1 MRPGL
6 RRKATSVIDTVPL
19 QNGDSENRLSYPGW
33 RVVLAAFFGV
43 MVSFAAVV
51 PYTFS
56 LFLAPL
62 HEAFGWKR
70 EGISMAFGITA
81 MTIAICSP
89 GIGHLLDRF
98 PPRRIILPAIV
109 IFSLGLASLSL
120 LTSRLLH
127 FYAIYLLLGVV
138 GNATAQLAYS
148 RTVSTWFS
156 SKRGVAFALML
167 TGGGVGSI
175 LL

>member
-6 RRKATSVIDTVPL
+6 RKKATFVINTVPSE
-19 QNGDSENRLSYPGW
+19 NGDRERSLSYPGW

-81 MTIAICSP
+81 MTVASA
-89 GIGHLLDRF
+89 H
-98 PPRRIILPAIV
+98 
-109 IFSLGLASLSL
+109 LASVICWTDFPREGS
-120 LTSRLLH
+120 SCPRL
-127 FYAIYLLLGVV
+127 
-138 GNATAQLAYS
+138 
-148 RTVSTWFS
+148 
-156 SKRGVAFALML
+156 
-167 TGGGVGSI
+167 
-175 LL
+175 